1 MIEDLIYKE
10 QDDVVCIFHRQLYYD
25 FLYKYVTEVL
35 KEKIDEESNKHF
47 LKVLS
52 DMTTFEDVALITMEF
67 SSFWMYMIMGKLK
80 DGYAEYNIVN
90 HPLMNE
96 GIFQFQKRFFVENNI
111 EGFIEE
117 VLPDGSFK
125 KSCWL

>member
-25 FLYKYVTEVL
+25 FLCKYVTEVL
-35 KEKIDEESNKHF
+35 KENIDEEPNKHF

-52 DMTTFEDVALITMEF
+52 AMTTFEDVALITMEF

-80 DGYAEYNIVN
+80 DGYAEYNKVN
-90 HPLMNE
+90 SSKNKE
-96 GIFQFQKRFFVENNI
+96 IFDYEDIFLAENNI

-125 KSCWL
+125 KSRWL

>member
-1 MIEDLIYKE
+1 MIEDIIYKD

-25 FLYKYVTEVL
+25 FLCKYVKEVL

-67 SSFWMYMIMGKLK
+67 NSFWMYMIMGKLK
-80 DGYAEYNIVN
+80 DGYAEYNKVDYSKN
-90 HPLMNE
+90 KE
-96 GIFQFQKRFFVENNI
+96 IFDYEDIFFVENSI

>member
-1 MIEDLIYKE
+1 MIEDLIYKD

-52 DMTTFEDVALITMEF
+52 NMTTFEDVALITMEF
-67 SSFWMYMIMGKLK
+67 NSFWMYKIMGKLK
-80 DGYAEYNIVN
+80 DGYAEYNKVDFSKN
-90 HPLMNE
+90 KE
-96 GIFQFQKRFFVENNI
+96 IFDYEDIFFAENNI

>member
-1 MIEDLIYKE
+1 M
-10 QDDVVCIFHRQLYYD
+10 
-25 FLYKYVTEVL
+25 

-67 SSFWMYMIMGKLK
+67 NSFWMYMIMGKLK
-80 DGYAEYNIVN
+80 DGYAEYNKVDYSKN
-90 HPLMNE
+90 KE
-96 GIFQFQKRFFVENNI
+96 IFDYEDIFFVENSI